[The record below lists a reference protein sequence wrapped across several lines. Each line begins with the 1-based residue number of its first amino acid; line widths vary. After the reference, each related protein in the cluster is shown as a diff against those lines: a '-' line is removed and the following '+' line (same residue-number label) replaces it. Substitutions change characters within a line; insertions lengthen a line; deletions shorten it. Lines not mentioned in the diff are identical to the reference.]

1 MQVVALVDES
11 GKLDAFD
18 LGNYLASHMKDPISR
33 IDGMGIF
40 CYWDHHALC
49 VFGFDPDKLT
59 NYHLMPKDIAA
70 AIQDENVQV
79 SAGQLAGFTGIKR
92 C

>member
-18 LGNYLASHMKDPISR
+18 LGNYLLPSHMKDPISR
-33 IDGMGIF
+33 IDDGMGIF

-49 VFGFDPDKLT
+49 VFGLIRI
-59 NYHLMPKDIAA
+59 N
-70 AIQDENVQV
+70 
-79 SAGQLAGFTGIKR
+79 
-92 C
+92 